1 MIKVDNVEKWP
12 KLTNVNE
19 YAVWKEEF
27 ELVVKSEDTRMWYCI
42 IDGYMAPTRR
52 VEGRTKVISYDKMD
66 ESEKLMVDAEKKA
79 LAVIKMSLPEGIKH
93 TIKHY
98 GTSYDLWEALR
109 KRYQNSSRQSVGDRA
124 LDEEAVAVK
133 EETKKALEQKVE
145 KKAAEVSK
153 CMDGVN
159 ELTTEVKVTPEPV
172 SHTCHNCTELQGEVD
187 RLSEQNKILLADLEN
202 RKELNVLLIKRE
214 SNCLEKLKSNEQE
227 ISSLTSK
234 VNELLQIIDLARET
248 VKETNNELSEKCT
261 ELADAQAK
269 IVELQ
274 GKLHNFG
281 NSSLVRTQIQKGLK
295 RSNDK
300 TGVGFTKASS
310 SDYSFLPTE
319 DELTDFVTAA
329 HVVDPIAVDLPSSPV
344 SLKESVGSNSTPH
357 KVDEDTKDKKAN
369 TFKKG
374 SNKEKISCFKCH
386 NKGHVASSCPLKK
399 GKQKVDEVMDG
410 NQVGSSNNVK
420 SESSSKT
427 SNKKFS
433 KKRSCFKCHT
443 KGHVASCC
451 PNKKNEAQVSEEKGS
466 NSPKKSAPKQPQNV
480 AVGVDKAEKGTPQV
494 PRFQRNQQRFQPRSP
509 SSRYQRPRSSS
520 PKMNNFNSNNFR
532 GQSQYQNR
540 YQNNGGRNF
549 YNNGFR
555 NYNYNASWNQNQNFQ
570 RSNCPNVYRNPQD
583 QRPSG
588 NQNQIPTGL
597 RSKTPVRS
605 NGYWMDVPVVGEF
618 GRPKTIKA
626 WVPQSN

>member
-42 IDGYMAPTRR
+42 IDGYIAPTRR
-52 VEGRTKVISYDKMD
+52 VEGRIKVISYDKMD

-133 EETKKALEQKVE
+133 EEKKKALEQKVE

-153 CMDGVN
+153 CMNGVN

-187 RLSEQNKILLADLEN
+187 RLSEQNNILLADLEN

-214 SNCLEKLKSNEQE
+214 SNCLEQLKSNEQE

-234 VNELLQIIDLARET
+234 VNELLQVIDLARET
-248 VKETNNELSEKCT
+248 VKEKTNELSEKCT
-261 ELADAQAK
+261 ELANAQAK

-300 TGVGFTKASS
+300 TRVGFTKASS
-310 SDYSFLPTE
+310 SENEDYSFLPTE
-319 DELTDFVTAA
+319 DELTDFVTTA

-357 KVDEDTKDKKAN
+357 KVDEDTEDTKTN

-386 NKGHVASSCPLKK
+386 NKGHVASGCPLKK
-399 GKQKVDEVMDG
+399 GKQKVDEVIDR
-410 NQVGSSNNVK
+410 NQVGSRNNVKSSCQTMK

-433 KKRSCFKCHT
+433 KKRSCFRCHI
-443 KGHVASCC
+443 KG
-451 PNKKNEAQVSEEKGS
+451 
-466 NSPKKSAPKQPQNV
+466 
-480 AVGVDKAEKGTPQV
+480 
-494 PRFQRNQQRFQPRSP
+494 
-509 SSRYQRPRSSS
+509 
-520 PKMNNFNSNNFR
+520 
-532 GQSQYQNR
+532 
-540 YQNNGGRNF
+540 
-549 YNNGFR
+549 
-555 NYNYNASWNQNQNFQ
+555 
-570 RSNCPNVYRNPQD
+570 
-583 QRPSG
+583 
-588 NQNQIPTGL
+588 
-597 RSKTPVRS
+597 
-605 NGYWMDVPVVGEF
+605 
-618 GRPKTIKA
+618 
-626 WVPQSN
+626 